1 MDAKQI
7 FEIVKRIFLTGASSG
22 IGLAIA
28 KLLVAEG
35 HEVWGTSRN
44 LERIPKMPQ
53 WHAVRLDL
61 ADPLSVEAAFNTALT
76 DAGYFDVLINNAGAG
91 HFDPAELVPMETI
104 ASQFQ
109 ILVFGQI
116 QLMQLALRHM
126 QARGEGLIIN
136 VTSLASRLPVPFM
149 AAYNAAKAAMASF
162 TMSIQLELGN
172 SRVQVVDLQ
181 PADIRT
187 EFNQGVIKSTEGN
200 PRYDT
205 KIAKT
210 WEITERNMKNA
221 PTPDLVAQECSQI
234 SQLCSAAATYN
245 SWRCIS
251 IKICASDFQI
261 SSATPSVVGIE
272 EVLPDMTAISEAV
285 ILMAGEGSR
294 LRGSDNTFL
303 KPFVPLLGRPLISYA
318 LDALIRAGIKTVDF
332 VVGYESERMIEQV
345 KAIPS
350 FRPQRVLHRKPRL
363 AKTKWHFAAC
373 RRWPRQHTLSSHDER
388 PSFRRCCG
396 RSLA

>member
-7 FEIVKRIFLTGASSG
+7 FEIVKRVFLTGASSG

-44 LERIPKMPQ
+44 LERIPKMPR
-53 WHAVRLDL
+53 WHPVRLDL
-61 ADPLSVEAAFNTALT
+61 ADSLSVEAAFNAALT
-76 DAGYFDVLINNAGAG
+76 DASYFDVVINNAGAG

-104 ASQFQ
+104 AGQFQ

-172 SRVQVVDLQ
+172 SRVHVVDLQ

-187 EFNQGVIKSTEGN
+187 EFNQSVVKSTETN
-200 PRYDT
+200 PHYDT
-205 KIAKT
+205 KIART
-210 WEITERNMKNA
+210 WEVVERNMKNA
-221 PTPDLVAQECSQI
+221 PPPDLVAQHVLRLVNAVQPPPRITVGDAFQS
-234 SQLCSAAATYN
+234 
-245 SWRCIS
+245 
-251 IKICASDFQI
+251 KIAPLIFRF
-261 SSATPSVVGIE
+261 
-272 EVLPDMTAISEAV
+272 LPQ
-285 ILMAGEGSR
+285 R
-294 LRGSDNTFL
+294 LRLWGL
-303 KPFVPLLGRPLISYA
+303 KRYYQI
-318 LDALIRAGIKTVDF
+318 
-332 VVGYESERMIEQV
+332 
-345 KAIPS
+345 
-350 FRPQRVLHRKPRL
+350 
-363 AKTKWHFAAC
+363 
-373 RRWPRQHTLSSHDER
+373 
-388 PSFRRCCG
+388 
-396 RSLA
+396 

>member
-7 FEIVKRIFLTGASSG
+7 FEIVKRVFLTGASSG

-44 LERIPKMPQ
+44 LERIPKIPQ

-61 ADPLSVEAAFNTALT
+61 ADPLSVEEAFNAALAE
-76 DAGYFDVLINNAGAG
+76 AGYFDVLINNAGAG

-104 ASQFQ
+104 TSQFQ

-162 TMSIQLELGN
+162 TMSIQLELPD
-172 SRVQVVDLQ
+172 SRVRIVDLQ
-181 PADIRT
+181 PADIST
-187 EFNQGVIKSTEGN
+187 EFNKSVVNTSTDQ
-200 PRYDT
+200 RYEE

-210 WEITERNMKNA
+210 WEIVERNMKKA
-221 PTPDLVAQECSQI
+221 PGPETRRAACSQ
-234 SQLCSAAATYN
+234 T
-245 SWRCIS
+245 
-251 IKICASDFQI
+251 D
-261 SSATPSVVGIE
+261 
-272 EVLPDMTAISEAV
+272 
-285 ILMAGEGSR
+285 
-294 LRGSDNTFL
+294 
-303 KPFVPLLGRPLISYA
+303 
-318 LDALIRAGIKTVDF
+318 
-332 VVGYESERMIEQV
+332 
-345 KAIPS
+345 
-350 FRPQRVLHRKPRL
+350 
-363 AKTKWHFAAC
+363 
-373 RRWPRQHTLSSHDER
+373 
-388 PSFRRCCG
+388 
-396 RSLA
+396 

>member
-1 MDAKQI
+1 MRR
-7 FEIVKRIFLTGASSG
+7 VFLTGASSG

-28 KLLVAEG
+28 KLLVAQG

-44 LERIPKMPQ
+44 LERIPKTPRL
-53 WHAVRLDL
+53 HPIRLDL
-61 ADPLSVEAAFNTALT
+61 ADRLSIEDAFKSALAE
-76 DAGYFDVLINNAGAG
+76 AGYFDVLINNAGAG
-91 HFDPAELVPMETI
+91 HFDAAEFLPVETV

-126 QARGEGLIIN
+126 QGRGEGLVIN

-172 SRVQVVDLQ
+172 SRVHVVDLQ

-221 PTPDLVAQECSQI
+221 PTPDLVARNV
-234 SQLCSAAATYN
+234 LRLVNSAQPPPRITVGDA
-245 SWRCIS
+245 
-251 IKICASDFQI
+251 FQSKVAPLI
-261 SSATPSVVGIE
+261 FRF
-272 EVLPDMTAISEAV
+272 LPQ
-285 ILMAGEGSR
+285 R
-294 LRGSDNTFL
+294 LRLWGL
-303 KPFVPLLGRPLISYA
+303 KRYY
-318 LDALIRAGIKTVDF
+318 GI
-332 VVGYESERMIEQV
+332 
-345 KAIPS
+345 
-350 FRPQRVLHRKPRL
+350 
-363 AKTKWHFAAC
+363 
-373 RRWPRQHTLSSHDER
+373 
-388 PSFRRCCG
+388 
-396 RSLA
+396 